1 MFALLCSAGCQS
13 ASAHGETV
21 VRAGESAG
29 PKAALTGLLDLRNR
43 PVDPLRASSAKAIVL
58 IFVRT
63 DCPIS
68 NRYAPEIERLYQKY
82 ATRRVAFW
90 LVYPDPDTLPEE
102 IASHIRAYGL
112 SLGALRDPQH
122 VWVKRAGVRVTP
134 EVAVWSADG
143 RELYRGRLDNRYS
156 DYGKERPAPTR
167 RDLDDALAAI
177 LNGKP
182 IASAVT
188 IAIGCYIPELP

>member
-1 MFALLCSAGCQS
+1 
-13 ASAHGETV
+13 
-21 VRAGESAG
+21 
-29 PKAALTGLLDLRNR
+29 LDLRNR
-43 PVDPLRASSAKAIVL
+43 PVDPFRASSAKAVVL

-102 IASHIRAYGL
+102 IASHTRAYGL

-122 VWVKRAGVRVTP
+122 VWVKRTGVRVTP

-143 RELYRGRLDNRYS
+143 RELYRGRLDDRYL
-156 DYGKERPAPTR
+156 DFGKERPAPTR

-182 IASAVT
+182 VANAVT
-188 IAIGCYIPELP
+188 TAIGCYIPDLP

>member
-1 MFALLCSAGCQS
+1 MFVLLISAGCRS
-13 ASAHGETV
+13 ACSHGESV
-21 VRAGESAG
+21 VRPGEG
-29 PKAALTGLLDLRNR
+29 PGPRAALTGLLDLRNR
-43 PVDPLRASSAKAIVL
+43 PVDPFRASSAKAVVL

-102 IASHIRAYGL
+102 IASHTRAYGL

-122 VWVKRAGVRVTP
+122 VWVKRTGVRVTP

-143 RELYRGRLDNRYS
+143 RELYRGRLDDRYL
-156 DYGKERPAPTR
+156 DFGKERPAPTR

-182 IASAVT
+182 VANAVT
-188 IAIGCYIPELP
+188 TAIGCYIPDLP